1 MKITLLDYAGGKH
14 YVEIPDDTMVITG
27 RVVSGDMIMTS
38 PVYYDTGEDS
48 RMMNF
53 NDGSFTIE
61 RENFH
66 RLNEISDS
74 YDVFELC

>member
-1 MKITLLDYAGGKH
+1 MKITLLDWSGAKH
-14 YVEIPDDTMVITG
+14 YVEIPDDTETITG

-38 PVYYDTGEDS
+38 PIYHDTGEHT
-48 RMMNF
+48 RTMNF
-53 NDGSFTIE
+53 HDGGFTIE

>member
-14 YVEIPDDTMVITG
+14 YVEIPDYTETITG

-38 PVYYDTGEDS
+38 PVYYDTGGDI

-61 RENFH
+61 REDFH
-66 RLNEISDS
+66 KLDEMSDPYEI
-74 YDVFELC
+74 FEI